1 MDSSSCRVDL
11 EPLVAL
17 REVMMKTSKEVQ
29 VGKAQVSDYNHG
41 VRTNFLQSQV
51 HYRHLFPPFVEADAR
66 GGHAQAPLSTHELLF
81 SEVYQNVFVH
91 HQAVET
97 YLGHGIARSVL
108 MAFSLGKIGMP
119 NPSDDDRIMIA
130 LAYAAPWFP
139 RDQSF
144 LVRPLPLPTRLS
156 LPRSTTPPFPHTLP
170 DFLHQ
175 AALSAKPL
183 LTSNPTIPTLCTFP
197 DAEWDAVSQQ

>member
-41 VRTNFLQSQV
+41 VRTNFLQSQ
-51 HYRHLFPPFVEADAR
+51 
-66 GGHAQAPLSTHELLF
+66 APLSTHELLF

-108 MAFSLGKIGMP
+108 MAFSLGKIE
-119 NPSDDDRIMIA
+119 
-130 LAYAAPWFP
+130 
-139 RDQSF
+139 
-144 LVRPLPLPTRLS
+144 
-156 LPRSTTPPFPHTLP
+156 LPRSSPPPPHSALPSPKHDPPFPHTLP